1 MESVSFSAD
10 DNAPRGASEVRSQ
23 ARVSQFVAFSVGEN
37 AYGVDIMSVREI
49 RSWSET
55 TTLPDQSYGARGV
68 LDIRGRIVEV
78 FDLASSLGAQS
89 RQSESTRVV
98 LVVAREGRDIG
109 MVVDAVSDIV
119 DASPEDFR
127 DPPNSGKVLAIVK
140 QDDKLIS
147 ILDLNALFS

>member
-1 MESVSFSAD
+1 MGRCVCRPLRPPPYLF
-10 DNAPRGASEVRSQ
+10 
-23 ARVSQFVAFSVGEN
+23 
-37 AYGVDIMSVREI
+37 
-49 RSWSET
+49 
-55 TTLPDQSYGARGV
+55 GARGV

-78 FDLASSLGAQS
+78 FDLASILGAQS

-109 MVVDAVSDIV
+109 MVVDSVSDIV
-119 DASPEDFR
+119 DAAPEDFR
-127 DPPNSGKVLAIVK
+127 DPPKSGKVLAIVK